1 MKFPL
6 IDKQKKKKTKVPPG
20 SVSAK
25 MLDFRS
31 IYFRLWM
38 TFLAFAV
45 VLMIILWVLQIAMLK
60 PFYQASKTG
69 QIYQVGQEI
78 AQAYSHPKKLDTE
91 DLLQTMSTLSYD
103 NDMYFY
109 MASTDGSMVITPNP
123 VRRYNAD
130 LQEVFE
136 TIQKELADSPS
147 GTVTFTVT
155 SPNAQDETMIYGALV
170 ESRYRVPAI
179 LCIYAPLSPVDANID
194 ILKDQL
200 MTVTFI
206 SLILAF
212 ALSLYL
218 AKRISYPLVTLKNK
232 AALLAKGQY
241 GIEFDSNSYTEIDNL
256 ADTLTHTSKELAKT
270 EELHRDLIAN
280 MSHDLRTPLT
290 MIKSYAEMI
299 RDLSGNN
306 EEKRNIHLGVIIDE
320 TDRLNRLVSDMLL
333 LSKMQSGVVPMN
345 KEHFDLNHSLKKL
358 VQSYEAYQEQQGCP
372 ITFDSNTDEA
382 YIVGDEGQLLQVTS
396 NLINNAVRYASEGGS
411 IEVFLRVTTIPV
423 GPANSKA
430 ISTPMRTVT
439 VRVQDHGPGI
449 PEDQLPHIWDRYYKY
464 SRTGTR
470 SSSGSSGLGL
480 SIVKEILLAHKAR
493 FGVRSTVGQGSVFW
507 FTLPLDADQTPEAS
521 SES

>member
-6 IDKQKKKKTKVPPG
+6 IDKLNKKKAQVPPG
-20 SVSAK
+20 SVPAK
-25 MLDFRS
+25 ILDFRS

-45 VLMIILWVLQIAMLK
+45 VLMIILWVLQIAMLQ

-69 QIYQVGQEI
+69 QIYKVGQEV
-78 AQAYSHPKKLDTE
+78 AQAYSHPEILNTD
-91 DLLQTMSTLSYD
+91 DLLNTMSSLSYD

-123 VRRYNAD
+123 VRRYNTD
-130 LQEVFE
+130 LLETFE
-136 TIQKELADSPS
+136 LIKTELDKSPS
-147 GTVTFTVT
+147 GTVSFTIT
-155 SPNAQDETMIYGALV
+155 SPNGQDDTMVYGALV
-170 ESRYRVPAI
+170 ESRHRVPAI
-179 LCIYAPLSPVDANID
+179 LCIYAPLSPVDANVD

-218 AKRISYPLVTLKNK
+218 AKRISYPLVSLKNK

-241 GIEFDSNSYTEIDNL
+241 GIEFESDSYTEIDNL
-256 ADTLTHTSKELAKT
+256 ADTLTRTSKELAKT
-270 EELHRDLIAN
+270 EDLHRDLIAN

-306 EEKRNIHLGVIIDE
+306 EAKRNAHLAVIIDE

-345 KEHFDLNHSLKKL
+345 KVRFDLNQSLKKL

-372 ITFDSNTDEA
+372 IIFDTNVSEA
-382 YIVGDEGQLLQVTS
+382 YIVGDETQLLQVAS
-396 NLINNAVRYASEGGS
+396 NLINNAIRHASEGGS

-449 PEDQLPHIWDRYYKY
+449 PEEQLPHIWDRYYKY

-470 SSSGSSGLGL
+470 TSSGSSGLGL
-480 SIVKEILLAHKAR
+480 NIVKEILLAHKAR
-493 FGVRSTVGQGSVFW
+493 FGVRSTVGSGSTFW
-507 FTLPLDADQTPEAS
+507 FTLPLEVDQTPEAVI
-521 SES
+521 EE

>member
-6 IDKQKKKKTKVPPG
+6 IDKLKHKRSASNSVP
-20 SVSAK
+20 AK

-38 TFLAFAV
+38 TFLSFAI
-45 VLMIILWVLQIAMLK
+45 VLMVVLWVLQIAMLQ

-69 QIYQVGQEI
+69 QIYKVGQTI
-78 AQAYSHPKKLDTE
+78 AQAYSHPETLDTE
-91 DLLQTMSTLSYD
+91 ELLETMSTLSYD

-109 MASTDGSMVITPNP
+109 MASLDNSMVIAPNP
-123 VRRYNAD
+123 VRRYSSD
-130 LQEVFE
+130 LMESFE
-136 TIQKELADSPS
+136 MIRKELDNSPS
-147 GTVTFTVT
+147 GTVSFTIT
-155 SPNAQDETMIYGALV
+155 SPNGQDDTMVYGALV
-170 ESRYRVPAI
+170 ESRHRVPAV
-179 LCIYAPLSPVDANID
+179 LCIYAPLSPVDANVD
-194 ILKDQL
+194 ILTDQL

-212 ALSLYL
+212 AMSIYL
-218 AKRISYPLVTLKNK
+218 AKRISRPLVALKNQ
-232 AALLAKGQY
+232 AARLAKGEY
-241 GIEFDSNSYTEIDNL
+241 GIEFESDSYTEIDNL

-270 EELHRDLIAN
+270 EDLHRDLVAN

-306 EEKRNIHLGVIIDE
+306 EAKRNAHLAVIIDE

-345 KEHFDLNHSLKKL
+345 KTHFDLNQSLKKL
-358 VQSYEAYQEQQGCP
+358 VQSYEAYQERQGCP
-372 ITFDSNTDEA
+372 VTFDTNAEDA
-382 YIVGDEGQLLQVTS
+382 FIFGDEGQLLQVAS
-396 NLINNAVRYASEGGS
+396 NLINNAVRHASEGGS
-411 IEVFLRVTTIPV
+411 IEVILRVATIPV
-423 GPANSKA
+423 APTNTKA
-430 ISTPMRTVT
+430 LSTPMRTVT

-470 SSSGSSGLGL
+470 SASGSSGLGL

-493 FGVRSTVGQGSVFW
+493 FGVRSSLGKGSTFW
-507 FTLPLDADQTPEAS
+507 FTLPVEQTPPAAEPIS
-521 SES
+521 TE

>member
-280 MSHDLRTPLT
+280 MS
-290 MIKSYAEMI
+290 
-299 RDLSGNN
+299 
-306 EEKRNIHLGVIIDE
+306 
-320 TDRLNRLVSDMLL
+320 
-333 LSKMQSGVVPMN
+333 
-345 KEHFDLNHSLKKL
+345 
-358 VQSYEAYQEQQGCP
+358 
-372 ITFDSNTDEA
+372 
-382 YIVGDEGQLLQVTS
+382 
-396 NLINNAVRYASEGGS
+396 
-411 IEVFLRVTTIPV
+411 TTCV
-423 GPANSKA
+423 H
-430 ISTPMRTVT
+430 R
-439 VRVQDHGPGI
+439 
-449 PEDQLPHIWDRYYKY
+449 
-464 SRTGTR
+464 
-470 SSSGSSGLGL
+470 
-480 SIVKEILLAHKAR
+480 
-493 FGVRSTVGQGSVFW
+493 
-507 FTLPLDADQTPEAS
+507 
-521 SES
+521 